1 MDHVSRMLACMCE
14 RDCIM
19 LNRAMNS
26 ATKQART
33 FLVGFAFPRVA
44 SLRGCIGATLR
55 YSAVVVEPQ
64 WASEL
69 ASARSGSTTKQL
81 KTKAYATSCIV
92 ADYDVSMA
100 RGNDPSWIC

>member
-19 LNRAMNS
+19 LNRAINS
-26 ATKQART
+26 ATKEART
-33 FLVGFAFPRVA
+33 FLVGVAFPHVA

-69 ASARSGSTTKQL
+69 ASARFS
-81 KTKAYATSCIV
+81 A
-92 ADYDVSMA
+92 SMQQT
-100 RGNDPSWIC
+100 D